1 MVLSMDEKELI
12 SDLKEIPD
20 EKEEKEE
27 ELANPKIIESTM
39 KYFFYDLKTR
49 SQTQH
54 RDLISDFK
62 AFVKCFPE
70 YADKYNLMTE
80 KMLTQ
85 PVDYFIKNNKKYL
98 HRDRLNKIDVEY
110 TLASLDFVYFRD
122 TSYANQLK
130 TSYEVTYKRITRDRK
145 NLLFNELLDVMGYI
159 RETLYNEMID
169 IARKMNL
176 DVPLILPAVEKQ
188 DQGAVGLATKG
199 NLN

>member
-1 MVLSMDEKELI
+1 MGENE
-12 SDLKEIPD
+12 DLNET
-20 EKEEKEE
+20 KEESTNE
-27 ELANPKIIESTM
+27 KIIESTM

-62 AFVKCFPE
+62 AFVKCFPS
-70 YADKYNLMTE
+70 YTDKYDSMTTQ
-80 KMLTQ
+80 MLKE
-85 PVDYFIKNNKKYL
+85 PVKFFIKNNKKYL

-110 TLASLDFVYFRD
+110 TIASLDFVYFRD

-188 DQGAVGLATKG
+188 DQGAVGIATQG
-199 NLN
+199 NIN